1 MSDLLVTNYNSN
13 NVNDTLHAYRSC
25 STVTPTPQTIQT
37 NYASNVSLETP
48 PDTFELSAE
57 SKIRGKSNNNKD
69 KGMSTGL
76 KWLLGIVGTATA
88 VYGAVVGHRALTKP
102 SIEKVAQNFSEI
114 FRKDISKEE
123 AEKLVNNYKEIFKID
138 NVDDFCTKIF
148 EQVKKDYGFGNIN
161 IKLQIEKMA
170 DTSVASKMSKS
181 EMAAYNAQ
189 CGILKLNPS
198 HFKDNKMCT
207 DDKLEMF
214 KSVIHELQHA
224 KQSEIAYRTNLIKYL
239 EAMQQR
245 CNNTTKNF
253 VPDMIN
259 HFEEV
264 LKSKYEISQFMK
276 QNNLKTVEEA
286 KSRIEDLI
294 KTLKEKEEALSNGT
308 KVTINRNEIKQTL
321 DNLWGK
327 LEKFKEGSKE
337 YDLGLKYI
345 DNEANYINAT
355 QKNYDKYRNQLV
367 ELEAFGTE
375 PKAQEIFNY
384 FGNIWR
390 LF

>member
-25 STVTPTPQTIQT
+25 STVTSTPQTIQT

-181 EMAAYNAQ
+181 EIAAYQAQ
-189 CGILKLNPS
+189 TGILKIFPT
-198 HFKDNKMCT
+198 HFKDGKMCT
-207 DDKLEMF
+207 DDKYEMF
-214 KSVIHELQHA
+214 KAVIHELQHA
-224 KQSEIAYRTNLIKYL
+224 KQSEIAYRTNLTKYL
-239 EAMQQR
+239 DAMQQR
-245 CNNTTKNF
+245 SNNTSGENF
-253 VPDMIN
+253 AQSLIEALEDK
-259 HFEEV
+259 
-264 LKSKYEISQFMK
+264 LQSKYELAKYMK
-276 QNNLKTVEEA
+276 EGNFKTVEDA
-286 KSRIEDLI
+286 KQHILDSI
-294 KTLKEKEEALSNGT
+294 KTLKEKESLLAGEPIE
-308 KVTINRNEIKQTL
+308 INRDEIKQVL

-367 ELEAFGTE
+367 ELEAHGTE
-375 PKAQEIFNY
+375 PKAHEIFNY